1 MMTFLV
7 PLLTFVAVMSIGGA
21 VLTSR
26 HARRAP
32 IEKRL
37 FDSPAMSGAPTDR
50 ASGPRLLATLAAMG
64 KWATSGEPSA
74 TLQEQMARAG
84 YHDKSAA
91 SVYLGAKILLL
102 IAGVVGLTALLLP
115 TTIPLSLRVLLIVAG
130 ATAASFLPNLVVQLQ
145 RSRRREDVRVHL
157 PDALDLLEICVSS
170 GMGIDMAWNAVGE
183 EIRRVSPVLAD
194 EMALADLEIHLGA
207 PRAVA
212 LRHMAQRTG
221 EPELDSLVAVLV
233 QSERFGTSI
242 AEALKS
248 YAESMREYRSQ
259 RAQEAAEKM
268 AVKLL
273 IPMILFIFPAVMIVM
288 AGPAVLSMIKMMG
301 S

>member
-1 MMTFLV
+1 MTVFLV
-7 PLLTFVAVMSIGGA
+7 PLLIFLAVMSLGGA
-21 VLTSR
+21 VLTAR
-26 HARRAP
+26 QARRAP

-37 FDSPAMSGAPTDR
+37 FEAPSG
-50 ASGPRLLATLAAMG
+50 TLAAVSRPARRG
-64 KWATSGEPSA
+64 LLNTLGALGQWATSGEPS
-74 TLQEQMARAG
+74 TQLQEELARAG

-91 SVYLGAKILLL
+91 SVYLGAKMLLL
-102 IAGVVGLTALLLP
+102 IAAGVGLTALLLP
-115 TTIPLSLRVLLIVAG
+115 MRLSLGLRLLLIVAG
-130 ATAASFLPNLVVQLQ
+130 AAAASFIPNLIVHLR
-145 RSRRREDVRVHL
+145 RSRRREDVRLHL

-170 GMGIDMAWNAVGE
+170 GMGIDASWNAVGE
-183 EIRRVSPVLAD
+183 EIRRVSPTLAD

-212 LRHMAQRTG
+212 MRHMAQRTG

-242 AEALKS
+242 ADALKS
-248 YAESMREYRSQ
+248 YAGSMREYRSQ
-259 RAQEAAEKM
+259 RAQESAEKM

-273 IPMILFIFPAVMIVM
+273 LPMVLFIFPAVMIVM
-288 AGPAVLSMIKMMG
+288 AGPAVLNLMEMLS